1 MNAITRGLLGESYKK
16 MKKKIFMN
24 FFKIQ
29 ESPGIKFNDLE
40 AFVNQFT
47 PLFDAIFNALIS
59 PKFKNIKGNS

>member
-1 MNAITRGLLGESYKK
+1 
-16 MKKKIFMN
+16 MN

-40 AFVNQFT
+40 AFVSQFT